1 MGRDEFGVLQ
11 NFDRMKECKERD
23 DVPNLKYI
31 QTAYSVSKKTPLKDM
46 CDFLTLDSF
55 SLNLIKKAFKHFDL
69 LTLIQSPSLLQCV

>member
-31 QTAYSVSKKTPLKDM
+31 QTTYIVVMAIGLGLTSQSV
-46 CDFLTLDSF
+46 
-55 SLNLIKKAFKHFDL
+55 
-69 LTLIQSPSLLQCV
+69 